1 MRGTDRDRC
10 SSLPHLSARPLDRPG
25 CPGCQTQSPIRA
37 TPRPSLIGRV
47 RTMTKGNGEF
57 ASPIFIP
64 ARCSLC
70 RWAETLLIFV
80 PAFAGVSAALFLI
93 IDRLGAQQ

>member
-10 SSLPHLSARPLDRPG
+10 SSLPHLSARPLDH
-25 CPGCQTQSPIRA
+25 PGCQTQSPIRA

-47 RTMTKGNGEF
+47 RTMTKRNGEF
-57 ASPIFIP
+57 ANPIFIP

-93 IDRLGAQQ
+93 INR

>member
-10 SSLPHLSARPLDRPG
+10 SSLPHLSARPIDR
-25 CPGCQTQSPIRA
+25 PGCQTQSPIRA

-47 RTMTKGNGEF
+47 RTMTKRNGEF

-80 PAFAGVSAALFLI
+80 PAFAGGSAALFLI
-93 IDRLGAQQ
+93 INRLGAQQ

>member
-10 SSLPHLSARPLDRPG
+10 SSLPHLSARLIDR
-25 CPGCQTQSPIRA
+25 PGCQTQSPIRA
-37 TPRPSLIGRV
+37 TPRPSLIGRM
-47 RTMTKGNGEF
+47 RTITKRDGKF
-57 ASPIFIP
+57 ATPIFIP

-93 IDRLGAQQ
+93 INRLGAQQ